1 MQDRAFA
8 TGNNEGFAPTTMGE
22 DVMARLGI
30 AIAAALLAAASVPPA
45 TAQEWPS
52 ARPIHMMVGFGAG
65 GGTDVATRIVA
76 EPLGEVLGQ
85 RIVVEN
91 KPGAGGTIAGD
102 LVAKGAKD
110 GYNALMIS
118 TGHTVSSAMIKSQAY
133 DAVKDFAPVGII
145 ANSAIAVVVPKDSP
159 AQDLQALIAMIR
171 KEPGKHNY
179 ATIGVG
185 STQHLTAE
193 LFRQRAG
200 LQAQAVSF
208 RTTGEVVTALLRK
221 DVAFAVDLAHAVKGQ
236 VASGELRLLALA
248 TSKRFPSMPEV
259 PTMIEAGM
267 PGFEVD
273 GWYGLVYPAGVPA
286 QVIAKTHKALTEVLS
301 RDSVKKQLANIG
313 AEAALSSPEAF
324 GRLIA
329 EEVVRWREVAKAAGL
344 EPQ

>member
-1 MQDRAFA
+1 MQSFA
-8 TGNNEGFAPTTMGE
+8 T
-22 DVMARLGI
+22 RI
-30 AIAAALLAAASVPPA
+30 AIAAVAFAALPAAA
-45 TAQEWPS
+45 TADDWPTK
-52 ARPIHMMVGFGAG
+52 PIHMMVGFGAG

-102 LVAKGAKD
+102 LVAKGSKD

-118 TGHTVSSAMIKSQAY
+118 TGHTVSAAMIKSQAY
-133 DAVKDFAPVGII
+133 DAVKDFTPVGII

-159 AQDLQALIAMIR
+159 ANDLQGLIEFIK
-171 KEPGKHNY
+171 KEPGKYNY

-248 TSKRFPSMPEV
+248 TGKRFPSMPNV

-267 PGFEVD
+267 PGFEVN
-273 GWYGLVYPAGVPA
+273 GWYGMVYPAGVPA
-286 QVIAKTHKALTEVLS
+286 EVIAKTHKALTSVLS
-301 RDSVKKQLANIG
+301 RDTVKKQLENIG

-324 GRLIA
+324 GKLIA
-329 EEVVRWREVAKAAGL
+329 EEVVRWRDVAKAAGL
-344 EPQ
+344 EAQ